1 MWTGVYFNYVCYSV
15 IAPFYPQLLNVVGP
29 KFVIVSGLFL
39 TGGSTFVFGFLEKC
53 SEKYFLPLSVA
64 IRALEGAGFSA
75 YFTAVLTVIVK
86 IFPANAGYYV
96 GLTETVV
103 TIGMITGPPFGS
115 FLYAAGGFRLP
126 LVTFGAIILLVS
138 GIAMVTFQIEEIDSE
153 TCFTSITTKE
163 YKTLLKLNST
173 LLAMVCVTLNVVTDN
188 FLLITLN
195 NHIKSYNLQPVTI
208 GFIYMCLFLS
218 YGLSSPLSGRIA
230 DITNLE
236 YILQASGAFILVI
249 SFLLIGD
256 LFVRSNENQLFA
268 VVVGLLLKGLGAG
281 PLICCSYTACLKA
294 ITFRRLASQD
304 FRTFTMVSTVISFS
318 IPLGNLI
325 GGSTSGIMYE
335 HFGMRL
341 CAIIYAAIFL
351 LLTVVCII
359 QSYVERTFFRVVSLL
374 ENNTLHETEI
384 MPICWQQTIYTT
396 NENMQSF
403 NNKISL

>member
-115 FLYAAGGFRLP
+115 FLYAMLVMKILQAGGFRLP

-304 FRTFTMVSTVISFS
+304 FRTFTMLKKKI
-318 IPLGNLI
+318 L
-325 GGSTSGIMYE
+325 
-335 HFGMRL
+335 
-341 CAIIYAAIFL
+341 
-351 LLTVVCII
+351 
-359 QSYVERTFFRVVSLL
+359 
-374 ENNTLHETEI
+374 TEI
-384 MPICWQQTIYTT
+384 
-396 NENMQSF
+396 
-403 NNKISL
+403 SLVVQHLVSCMNILE